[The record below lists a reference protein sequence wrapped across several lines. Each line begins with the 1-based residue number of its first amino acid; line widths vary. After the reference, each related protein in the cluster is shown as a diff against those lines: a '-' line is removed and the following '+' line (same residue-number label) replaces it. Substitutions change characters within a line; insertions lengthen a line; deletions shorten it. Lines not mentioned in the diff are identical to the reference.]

1 MPEITIERKNG
12 MMKVKTPY
20 HPDLPKKCRNINGDW
35 SRPYWFFDLREEQ
48 GVLALLD
55 EVYGFT
61 EAGQD
66 DLVDVTVK
74 VADGKHLQEFNGAL
88 YLGGRE
94 LARAT
99 SKLSGADTA
108 DGISI
113 VSGEFD
119 SGGSHKNWKTMTTEG
134 AEFIIR
140 DMYRVAAERLQAWG
154 QDEEQIASITINEIT
169 IVSKSKLEAEIA
181 TLEARLKVLREAL
194 EQAA

>member
-1 MPEITIERKNG
+1 MAQITIERKNG
-12 MMKVKTPY
+12 MMMVKTPY
-20 HPDLPKKCRNINGDW
+20 HPELPKKCRNLNGDW
-35 SRPYWFFDLREEQ
+35 SKPYWVFDLREEQ

-55 EVYGFT
+55 QVYGFT
-61 EAGQD
+61 EATQD

-74 VADGKHLQEFNGAL
+74 VADDDCLAEFCGAL

-99 SKLSGADTA
+99 SRDSGAVTA

-119 SGGSHKNWKTMTTEG
+119 SGGSHKNWKTMTTKG

-154 QDEEQIASITINEIT
+154 QDDEQIESITINEIT
-169 IVSKSKLEAEIA
+169 TVSKSKLEAEIA

-194 EQAA
+194 ALAA

>member
-1 MPEITIERKNG
+1 M
-12 MMKVKTPY
+12 VKTPY
-20 HPDLPKKCRNINGDW
+20 HPDLPKKCRNLNGDW
-35 SRPYWFFDLREEQ
+35 SKPCWVFDLREER

-74 VADGKHLQEFNGAL
+74 VADDDCLATFCGAL

-99 SKLSGADTA
+99 SKLSGAGTA
-108 DGISI
+108 AGISI

-119 SGGSHKNWKTMTTEG
+119 SGGSHKNWTTKTAKG

-140 DMYRVAAERLQAWG
+140 DMYRVAAERLQSWG
-154 QDEEQIASITINEIT
+154 HDDEQIESITINEIT
-169 IVSKSKLEAEIA
+169 TVPKSNIEAEIE
-181 TLEARLKVLREAL
+181 TLEARLKILREQLSSANCA
-194 EQAA
+194 EGCV